1 MAEYFAPVAQ
11 LDRASD
17 YESEGYVFDSCR
29 ARQVNREV
37 AQFGS
42 ASALG
47 AEGRRFESCLPDHE
61 IPKHPLWGVFLFI
74 MKKAYCSLI
83 STGVIIMK
91 KIKLF
96 ELSPFQ
102 FFLTSMNGMVYG
114 LFATLIISVILNQL
128 GLLLNFQLTETFNL
142 GTEITKVSGIVRGFL
157 GVGIG
162 VGIAWALKLQ
172 GLKLIGA
179 MVIGGLSTASGLVL
193 RADPLV
199 AYVTTISALLIVE
212 LVFKKKTPF
221 DIILIPLFSILTGT
235 LFTLLYFQPISSIAS
250 AIGEFVNS
258 ATTLQPF
265 LMGVIVSVLMG
276 IILTSPFSSA
286 GIAISFGISGL
297 AGGAAVIGCAVH
309 MLGFAVMGRRDNDLG
324 TTISVGL
331 GTSMLQFKNAMKK
344 PMLWLPVIIVSAV
357 LGPVSTMVFQTLTDA
372 TGAGMGTSGLVGQFA
387 TLSAMEGNL
396 VGALLSIF
404 ILQIALPII
413 LVWLVDGYA
422 RKLKWYGEGD
432 LKI

>member
-1 MAEYFAPVAQ
+1 
-11 LDRASD
+11 
-17 YESEGYVFDSCR
+17 
-29 ARQVNREV
+29 
-37 AQFGS
+37 
-42 ASALG
+42 
-47 AEGRRFESCLPDHE
+47 
-61 IPKHPLWGVFLFI
+61 
-74 MKKAYCSLI
+74 MKKF
-83 STGVIIMK
+83 
-91 KIKLF
+91 KLF
-96 ELSPFQ
+96 DLSPFQ

-128 GLLLNFQLTETFNL
+128 GLLLNIQLSETVNL
-142 GTEITKVSGIVRGFL
+142 GTEITKVSGIVRSFL

-199 AYVTTISALLIVE
+199 AYVTTISSLIF
-212 LVFKKKTPF
+212 LDLIFKKKTPF
-221 DIILIPLFSILTGT
+221 DIILIPLVSIFFGT
-235 LFTLLYFQPISSIAS
+235 IFTLIYFQPISSIAT

-258 ATTLQPF
+258 ATTLQPI
-265 LMGVIVSVLMG
+265 LMGIVVSVLMG

-297 AGGAAVIGCAVH
+297 AGGAAVVGCAVH
-309 MLGFAVMGRRDNDLG
+309 MLGFAVMGRKDNDVG

-344 PMLWLPVIIVSAV
+344 PTLWLPVIIVSAI
-357 LGPVSTMVFQTLTDA
+357 LGPLSTTVFLTLTDA
-372 TGAGMGTSGLVGQFA
+372 VGAGMGTSGLVGQFA
-387 TLSAMEGNL
+387 TLAAMEDNL

-404 ILQIALPII
+404 VLQIFLPIL
-413 LVWLVDGYA
+413 LVWLVDGFA
-422 RKLKWYGEGD
+422 RKAKWYQAGD
-432 LKI
+432 LII

>member
-1 MAEYFAPVAQ
+1 
-11 LDRASD
+11 
-17 YESEGYVFDSCR
+17 
-29 ARQVNREV
+29 
-37 AQFGS
+37 
-42 ASALG
+42 
-47 AEGRRFESCLPDHE
+47 
-61 IPKHPLWGVFLFI
+61 
-74 MKKAYCSLI
+74 
-83 STGVIIMK
+83 MK
-91 KIKLF
+91 KIKIF
-96 ELSPFQ
+96 DLSPFQ

-128 GLLLNFQLTETFNL
+128 GLLLNFQLTETVNL

-199 AYVTTISALLIVE
+199 AYVTTISALIFVE

-235 LFTLLYFQPISSIAS
+235 SFTLIYFQPISSIAS
-250 AIGEFVNS
+250 AIGQFVNS

-344 PMLWLPVIIVSAV
+344 PMLWLPVIIVSAI
-357 LGPVSTMVFQTLTDA
+357 LGPVSTLVFQTLTDA

-396 VGALLSIF
+396 IGALLSIF
-404 ILQIALPII
+404 ILQIALPIL

-422 RKLKWYGEGD
+422 RKRKWYGEGD

>member
-1 MAEYFAPVAQ
+1 
-11 LDRASD
+11 
-17 YESEGYVFDSCR
+17 
-29 ARQVNREV
+29 
-37 AQFGS
+37 
-42 ASALG
+42 
-47 AEGRRFESCLPDHE
+47 
-61 IPKHPLWGVFLFI
+61 
-74 MKKAYCSLI
+74 
-83 STGVIIMK
+83 MK

-128 GLLLNFQLTETFNL
+128 GILLNFQITSNLNL
-142 GTEITKVSGIVRGFL
+142 GTEITKVSGIVRSFL

-172 GLKLIGA
+172 GLKLIGS
-179 MVIGGLSTASGLVL
+179 MVIGGLSTSTALVL

-199 AYVTTISALLIVE
+199 AYVTTISALLVID
-212 LVFKKKTPF
+212 LIIKKKTPF
-221 DIILIPLFSILTGT
+221 DIILIPLMSILFGT
-235 LFTLLYFQPISSIAS
+235 IFTLVYFDPISSIAS

-258 ATTLQPF
+258 ATTLQPV
-265 LMGVIVSVLMG
+265 LMGVVVSVLMG

-297 AGGAAVIGCAVH
+297 AGGAAVVGCAVH
-309 MLGFAVMGRRDNDLG
+309 MLGFAVMGRKDNDVG

-344 PMLWLPVIIVSAV
+344 PGLWLPVIIVSAI
-357 LGPVSTMVFQTLTDA
+357 LGPLSTTVFQTLTDA

-404 ILQIALPII
+404 VLQITLPIL
-413 LVWLVDGYA
+413 LVWVFDGVA
-422 RKLKWYGEGD
+422 RRAKWYGEGD

>member
-1 MAEYFAPVAQ
+1 
-11 LDRASD
+11 
-17 YESEGYVFDSCR
+17 
-29 ARQVNREV
+29 
-37 AQFGS
+37 
-42 ASALG
+42 
-47 AEGRRFESCLPDHE
+47 
-61 IPKHPLWGVFLFI
+61 
-74 MKKAYCSLI
+74 
-83 STGVIIMK
+83 MK

-96 ELSPFQ
+96 DLTPFQ

-128 GLLLNFQLTETFNL
+128 GLLLNIQLSETVNI
-142 GTEITKVSGIVRGFL
+142 GTEITKVSSIVRGFL

-179 MVIGGLSTASGLVL
+179 MVIGGLSTATGASGLVL

-199 AYVTTISALLIVE
+199 AYVTTISALLVIE
-212 LVFKKKTPF
+212 MIFKKKTPF
-221 DIILIPLFSILTGT
+221 DIILIPLLSILTGT
-235 LFTLLYFQPISSIAS
+235 LFTLLYFQPISSIAT

-258 ATTLQPF
+258 ATTLQPI
-265 LMGVIVSVLMG
+265 LMGVAVSVLMG

-297 AGGAAVIGCAVH
+297 AGGAAVVGCAVH
-309 MLGFAVMGRRDNDLG
+309 MLGFAVMGRKDNDLG
-324 TTISVGL
+324 TTVSVGL

-344 PMLWLPVIIVSAV
+344 PALWLPVIIVSAI
-357 LGPVSTMVFQTLTDA
+357 LGPLSTTVFLTLTDA
-372 TGAGMGTSGLVGQFA
+372 VGAGMGTSGLVGQFA
-387 TLSAMEGNL
+387 TLAAMDDNL

-404 ILQIALPII
+404 VLQIILPIA
-413 LVWLVDGYA
+413 LVWFVDGFA
-422 RKLKWYGEGD
+422 RRAKWYGVGD

>member
-1 MAEYFAPVAQ
+1 
-11 LDRASD
+11 
-17 YESEGYVFDSCR
+17 
-29 ARQVNREV
+29 
-37 AQFGS
+37 
-42 ASALG
+42 
-47 AEGRRFESCLPDHE
+47 
-61 IPKHPLWGVFLFI
+61 
-74 MKKAYCSLI
+74 
-83 STGVIIMK
+83 MK

-128 GLLLNFQLTETFNL
+128 GMLLNFQITTDLNL
-142 GTEITKVSGIVRGFL
+142 GTEITKVSGIVRSFL

-172 GLKLIGA
+172 GLKLIGS
-179 MVIGGLSTASGLVL
+179 MVIGGISTSAALVL

-199 AYVTTISALLIVE
+199 AYVTTISALLIMD
-212 LVFKKKTPF
+212 LIIKKKTPF
-221 DIILIPLFSILTGT
+221 DIILIPLLSILFGT
-235 LFTLLYFQPISSIAS
+235 LFTLLYFDPISSVAA

-258 ATTLQPF
+258 ATTLQPI
-265 LMGVIVSVLMG
+265 LMGIVVSVLMG

-297 AGGAAVIGCAVH
+297 AGGAAVVGCAVH
-309 MLGFAVMGRRDNDLG
+309 MLGFAVMGRKDNDVG

-344 PMLWLPVIIVSAV
+344 PGLWLPVIIVSAI
-357 LGPVSTMVFQTLTDA
+357 LGPLSTTVFQTLTDA

-404 ILQIALPII
+404 VLQITLPIL
-413 LVWLVDGYA
+413 LVWVFDGVA
-422 RKLKWYGEGD
+422 RRAKWYGEGD

>member
-1 MAEYFAPVAQ
+1 
-11 LDRASD
+11 
-17 YESEGYVFDSCR
+17 
-29 ARQVNREV
+29 
-37 AQFGS
+37 
-42 ASALG
+42 
-47 AEGRRFESCLPDHE
+47 
-61 IPKHPLWGVFLFI
+61 
-74 MKKAYCSLI
+74 
-83 STGVIIMK
+83 MK

-96 ELSPFQ
+96 DLSPFQ

-128 GLLLNFQLTETFNL
+128 GLLLNIQLSETVNL

-179 MVIGGLSTASGLVL
+179 MVIGGLSTATGLVL

-199 AYVTTISALLIVE
+199 AYVTTISSLLVVDLI
-212 LVFKKKTPF
+212 FKQKTPF
-221 DIILIPLFSILTGT
+221 DIILIPLVSILTGT
-235 LFTLLYFQPISSIAS
+235 LFTLLYFQPISSVAT

-265 LMGVIVSVLMG
+265 LMGIAVSVLMG

-297 AGGAAVIGCAVH
+297 AGGAAVVGCAVH
-309 MLGFAVMGRRDNDLG
+309 MLGFAVMGRKDNDLG
-324 TTISVGL
+324 TTVSVGL

-344 PMLWLPVIIVSAV
+344 PALWLPVIIVSAI
-357 LGPVSTMVFQTLTDA
+357 LGPLSTTVFLTLTDA
-372 TGAGMGTSGLVGQFA
+372 VGAGMGTSGLVGQFA
-387 TLSAMEGNL
+387 TLAAMDDNFI
-396 VGALLSIF
+396 GALLSIF
-404 ILQIALPII
+404 VLQIILPIL
-413 LVWLVDGYA
+413 LVWIVDGFA
-422 RKLKWYGEGD
+422 RRAKWYVAGD

>member
-1 MAEYFAPVAQ
+1 
-11 LDRASD
+11 
-17 YESEGYVFDSCR
+17 
-29 ARQVNREV
+29 
-37 AQFGS
+37 
-42 ASALG
+42 
-47 AEGRRFESCLPDHE
+47 
-61 IPKHPLWGVFLFI
+61 

-157 GVGIG
+157 G

>member
-1 MAEYFAPVAQ
+1 
-11 LDRASD
+11 
-17 YESEGYVFDSCR
+17 
-29 ARQVNREV
+29 
-37 AQFGS
+37 
-42 ASALG
+42 
-47 AEGRRFESCLPDHE
+47 
-61 IPKHPLWGVFLFI
+61 
-74 MKKAYCSLI
+74 
-83 STGVIIMK
+83 MK

-96 ELSPFQ
+96 DLSPFQ

-128 GLLLNFQLTETFNL
+128 GLLLNIQLSETVNL

-179 MVIGGLSTASGLVL
+179 MVIGGLSTATGLVL

-199 AYVTTISALLIVE
+199 AYVTTISSLLVVDLI
-212 LVFKKKTPF
+212 FKQKTPF
-221 DIILIPLFSILTGT
+221 DIILIPLVTILTGT
-235 LFTLLYFQPISSIAS
+235 LFTLIYFQPISSVAT

-265 LMGVIVSVLMG
+265 LMGIAVSVLMG

-297 AGGAAVIGCAVH
+297 AGGAAVVGCAVH
-309 MLGFAVMGRRDNDLG
+309 MLGFAVMGRKDNDLG
-324 TTISVGL
+324 TTVSVGL

-344 PMLWLPVIIVSAV
+344 PALWLPVIIVSAI
-357 LGPVSTMVFQTLTDA
+357 LGPLSTTVFLTLTDA
-372 TGAGMGTSGLVGQFA
+372 VGAGMGTSGLVGQFA
-387 TLSAMEGNL
+387 TLAAMDDNFI
-396 VGALLSIF
+396 GALLSIF
-404 ILQIALPII
+404 VLQIILPIL
-413 LVWLVDGYA
+413 LVWMVDGFA
-422 RKLKWYGEGD
+422 RRAKWYVAGD

>member
-1 MAEYFAPVAQ
+1 
-11 LDRASD
+11 
-17 YESEGYVFDSCR
+17 
-29 ARQVNREV
+29 
-37 AQFGS
+37 
-42 ASALG
+42 
-47 AEGRRFESCLPDHE
+47 
-61 IPKHPLWGVFLFI
+61 
-74 MKKAYCSLI
+74 
-83 STGVIIMK
+83 MK

-96 ELSPFQ
+96 DLSPFQ

-128 GLLLNFQLTETFNL
+128 GLLLNIQLTTDLNL
-142 GTEITKVSGIVRGFL
+142 GQEIIKVATIVRSFL

-179 MVIGGLSTASGLVL
+179 MVIGGLSTATALVV
-193 RADPLV
+193 RPDPLV
-199 AYVTTISALLIVE
+199 AYFTTISALILVE
-212 LVFKKKTPF
+212 LLFKKKTPF
-221 DIILIPLFSILTGT
+221 DIILIPLFSIFTGT
-235 LFTLLYFQPISSIAS
+235 LFTLLYFQPISSVAT
-250 AIGEFVNS
+250 AIGQFVNS
-258 ATTLQPF
+258 ATTLQPI
-265 LMGVIVSVLMG
+265 LMGIAVAVLMG

-297 AGGAAVIGCAVH
+297 AGGAAVVGCAVH
-309 MLGFAVMGRRDNDLG
+309 MLGFAVMGRKDNDLG

-344 PMLWLPVIIVSAV
+344 PALWLPVIIVSAI
-357 LGPVSTMVFQTLTDA
+357 LGPLSTTVFQTLTDSA
-372 TGAGMGTSGLVGQFA
+372 GAGMGTSGLVGQFA

-404 ILQIALPII
+404 ILQITLPII
-413 LVWLVDGYA
+413 LVFLVDGFA
-422 RKLKWYGEGD
+422 RRANLYGKGD